1 MGVLLV
7 KDDSIWKA
15 LPWHAFGL
23 AGLVWLMSLAYGFQY
38 LVMDDK
44 AAHFL
49 YFRIAT
55 VPYTLVL
62 VLLTYCSM
70 RPASDWVGA
79 DRCERMLGVFM
90 MSFSWILTCFFNS
103 FYFVQFPW
111 FVAAIALPLC
121 ASIALAKSG
130 NRAALVV
137 FLIGALVLFVTLI
150 ARIPHD
156 EGGGDMLQIIDF
168 AATDWLKG
176 DNPFRPYLTVS
187 RKEVPFGYWP
197 GIWLPYVP
205 LIALGID
212 MRVLNISLYVL
223 IALLFWKVSG
233 GGERGATMLAIAL
246 LPFLL
251 SPQILQMIVSGH
263 LWFYWLLLV
272 WAFWLIVQERN
283 FAAAVL
289 LGLCLAT
296 RPTVL
301 FVLGPVFAFVWSR
314 GGFSVAARCG
324 LLAIAVMAAANV
336 PFFLVYGEDFVRNS
350 YGALGKIGQD
360 LTHFSV
366 LGILEAF
373 NAGFLGKFVQVGVV
387 LAACAAIAV
396 NLVRTKPQFVMFCGC
411 VYIWEVLFASYATRY
426 TYFGGFLLVGLG
438 IVMSR
443 VDKKS
448 EN

>member
-1 MGVLLV
+1 MP
-7 KDDSIWKA
+7 WPA
-15 LPWHAFGL
+15 LGL

-38 LVMDDK
+38 FVMDDK
-44 AAHFL
+44 PAHFL

-62 VLLTYCSM
+62 VLLTLLSM
-70 RPASDWVGA
+70 RPVSERIGA
-79 DRCERMLGVFM
+79 DGDQRVLGVLM
-90 MSFSWILTCFFNS
+90 MSVSWILTCFFNS
-103 FYFVQFPW
+103 FYFVHIPW
-111 FVAAIALPLC
+111 FIAAIALPLC
-121 ASIALAKSG
+121 ASIALAKWG
-130 NRAALVV
+130 NRAALAV
-137 FLIGALVLFVTLI
+137 FLVGALLLFVSVI

-212 MRVLNISLYVL
+212 MRVLNISLYAA

-233 GGERGATMLAIAL
+233 GGERGARLLAVAL

-251 SPQILQMIVSGH
+251 SPQILQMVVSGH

-272 WAFWLIVQERN
+272 WAFWLIVRERYL
-283 FAAAVL
+283 AAAVL

-301 FVLGPVFAFVWSR
+301 FVVGPVFAYVWSR
-314 GGFSVAARCG
+314 AGFSIAARCG
-324 LLAIAVMAAANV
+324 VLAVAVMAAANL
-336 PFFLVYGEDFVRNS
+336 PFFLVYGDDFVRNS
-350 YGALGKIGQD
+350 YGVLGKIGQD
-360 LTHFSV
+360 LTHFSI

-373 NAGFLGKFVQVGVV
+373 NLGFLGKLMQLGIA
-387 LAACAAIAV
+387 LAACAAIAL

-411 VYIWEVLFASYATRY
+411 VYVWEVLFASYATRY
-426 TYFGGFLLVGLG
+426 TYFGGFLLVALG
-438 IVMSR
+438 IVMSLADR
-443 VDKKS
+443 KS